1 MSDPAKKQADAKFE
15 KQEEAALERIEEL
28 EEADKLHILMLNAR
42 RMGSE
47 RVAEAAFRKRI
58 DVLTGEEHDD
68 PLTEDFWRSIHTIEA
83 VLTEKNGKST
93 RLTPTRQKLTRAG
106 TVKTLSDIAVK
117 AKISDGSELLL
128 ANDMADRTAE
138 AVVLRHPDAFDEK
151 TRDAATARLAEA
163 ESARAPE
170 TMEGTTDG

>member
-117 AKISDGSELLL
+117 AKASDGSELLF

-138 AVVLRHPDAFDEK
+138 AVILRHPDAFDEK

-163 ESARAPE
+163 ESARDAGATE
-170 TMEGTTDG
+170 EVTDG